1 MVLRQRILLA
11 ANEGEL
17 RMNADIQQTKNIGTK
32 REAGLDLLRLL
43 AMMMVVVLHYLG
55 KGKLLPDLSGETLGS
70 TGTVAWLL
78 EALCI
83 VAVNTY
89 MFISGYFLCQSSFKV
104 SRLIQ
109 LWLQIWVYSVGFG
122 LLGALSGIVM
132 ETPVDIHYVLTLIF
146 PVSMGHYWFMSAYV
160 YMYLLLPLVG
170 IAVRHMS
177 KKQMQ
182 WSIGLLL
189 FAYSILKSVLPL
201 RLELDAQGYDA
212 MWYLCV
218 FLLAAYVRKFGLCYR
233 RQTAVDGHVGEG
245 GLAEW
250 KCEGGEAPAVK
261 GWVLLYLGGALLVF
275 GGLMGMRALYLKT
288 GSFQR
293 MLKMS
298 MEYNHIFVLLA
309 SLGLFMVFKNL
320 KVTPKLA
327 TVAKKIAPLSLGVYL
342 LHENI
347 GLRYTWQNWLGANR
361 IETVPGLIAGVIIAA
376 IVVFVCGILV
386 DAVRKFT
393 FGLLHNIGMKL
404 PPYKAVC
411 DWIGRADQLFARNQ
425 ETKECDK

>member
-1 MVLRQRILLA
+1 
-11 ANEGEL
+11 
-17 RMNADIQQTKNIGTK
+17 MNADIQQSKKIGTQ
-32 REAGLDLLRLL
+32 REAGLDLLRLV

-78 EALCI
+78 EAFCI
-83 VAVNTY
+83 VAVNAY
-89 MFISGYFLCQSSFKV
+89 MLISGYFLSQSSFKV
-104 SRLIQ
+104 SRLLQ

-122 LLGALSGIVM
+122 LLGALAGIVV
-132 ETPVDIHYVLTLIF
+132 ETPVDIHYVLTLVF

-170 IAVRHMS
+170 LAVRHMS

-201 RLELDAQGYDA
+201 RLELDSQGYDA
-212 MWYLCV
+212 IWYLCV
-218 FLLAAYVRKFGLCYR
+218 FLLAAYVRKFGLCLR
-233 RQTAVDGHVGEG
+233 KNTA
-245 GLAEW
+245 
-250 KCEGGEAPAVK
+250 PTK
-261 GWVLLYLGGALLVF
+261 GWGLIYIVGAILVF
-275 GGLMGMRALYLKT
+275 GGLMGMRALYLET

-298 MEYNHIFVLLA
+298 MEYNHVFVLLA

-320 KVTPKLA
+320 NVTPKLA
-327 TVAKKIAPLSLGVYL
+327 TLTKKLAPFSLGVYL

-361 IETVPGLIAGVIIAA
+361 IETVPELIAGVFVAV
-376 IVVFVCGILV
+376 IVVFTCGILV
-386 DAVRKFT
+386 DVIRKYI
-393 FGLLHNIGMKL
+393 FGLVHRIGMKIA
-404 PPYKAVC
+404 PYKAVC
-411 DWIGRADQLFARNQ
+411 GWIERSDEVFVAG
-425 ETKECDK
+425 EKCVSESGE

>member
-1 MVLRQRILLA
+1 MVLWQRILLA

-55 KGKLLPDLSGETLGS
+55 KGKLLPDLSGETLGN
-70 TGTVAWLL
+70 TGVTAWLL
-78 EALCI
+78 ESFCI

-89 MFISGYFLCQSSFKV
+89 MLISGYFLSQSSFKV
-104 SRLIQ
+104 NRLIQ

-122 LLGALSGIVM
+122 LLGALSGIVV
-132 ETPVDIHYVLTLIF
+132 ETPVDIHYFLTLFF
-146 PVSMGHYWFMSAYV
+146 PISMGHYWFMSAYV
-160 YMYLLLPLVG
+160 YLYLLLPLVG

-218 FLLAAYVRKFGLCYR
+218 FLLAAYVRKFGICFLEKK
-233 RQTAVDGHVGEG
+233 DSGEKSRNG
-245 GLAEW
+245 FGL
-250 KCEGGEAPAVK
+250 
-261 GWVLLYLGGALLVF
+261 LMYFGGALFVF
-275 GGLMGMRALYLKT
+275 GGLMGMRALYLET

-298 MEYNHIFVLLA
+298 MEYNHVFVLVA
-309 SLGLFMVFKNL
+309 SLGLFVAFKNL
-320 KVTPKLA
+320 KVVPKLA
-327 TVAKKIAPLSLGVYL
+327 AIAKAIAPHALGVYL

-361 IETVPGLIAGVIIAA
+361 IETVPELIAGVLVAVV
-376 IVVFVCGILV
+376 VVFTCGILIDV
-386 DAVRKFT
+386 VRKYLFDIV
-393 FGLLHNIGMKL
+393 HKVGMKTK
-404 PPYKAVC
+404 PYRKLCEV
-411 DWIGRADQLFARNQ
+411 IEKADQLFACEGENRVS
-425 ETKECDK
+425 ESGK